1 MLSPTPFSLICAVL
15 LCLPLTIIFTIT
27 SPTATTT
34 TTIPTQ
40 ISQSPKPTK
49 TYQKI
54 NLISPPKSL
63 PLDDDS
69 LFRLAARVNSRPP
82 RSDRPKIAFLFLTTT
97 PLPFSPLWERF
108 FNQTPKTHFSIY
120 VHADPR
126 FPYDPPFSGV
136 FAHRVIPSRPAQRF
150 TSTLIS
156 ATRRLLAHALLDDPK
171 NAMFALLSPSCIPI
185 RSFNFTYQTLA
196 RSKKSFIE
204 ILDNEIGAYDR
215 WAARGEDAML
225 PQVKLEEF
233 RIGSQFWILKR
244 KHARAVVG
252 DHRLWSKFKLP
263 CQRWDTCYPEEN
275 YFPTLLN
282 MRDPGGCVPATLTH
296 VDWRGR
302 FDGHPRT
309 YEASEVGP
317 DLITS
322 LRNDRPK
329 YGDEKESGNGS
340 DWSVTERRDPFLF
353 ARKFPPDA
361 IEPLMSMANDVIFKD

>member
-27 SPTATTT
+27 SPTATIT

-40 ISQSPKPTK
+40 ISQSPKLTK

-69 LFRLAARVNSRPP
+69 LFHLAAHVKSRPP
-82 RSDRPKIAFLFLTTT
+82 HSDCPKIAFLFLTTT
-97 PLPFSPLWERF
+97 PLPFFPLWERF
-108 FNQTPKTHFSIY
+108 FNRTPKTHFSIY

-185 RSFNFTYQTLA
+185 RSFNFTYQTLT

-244 KHARAVVG
+244 KHARMVVG

-309 YEASEVGP
+309 YEASDLGP
-317 DLITS
+317 DVITS

-329 YGDEKESGNGS
+329 YGDEKESGNS
-340 DWSVTERRDPFLF
+340 SNWSLKERRDPFLF

-361 IEPLMSMANDVIFKD
+361 IGPLMSMANDVIFKD

>member
-27 SPTATTT
+27 SPTTTIT

-40 ISQSPKPTK
+40 ISQSLKLTK

-54 NLISPPKSL
+54 NLISLPKSL

-69 LFRLAARVNSRPP
+69 LFHLAARVKSRPP
-82 RSDRPKIAFLFLTTT
+82 RSDHPKIAFLFLTTT
-97 PLPFSPLWERF
+97 PLPFSPLWECF

-126 FPYDPPFSGV
+126 FPYDPPFSGI
-136 FAHRVIPSRPAQRF
+136 FAHRVIPSQPAQRF

-244 KHARAVVG
+244 KHARVVVG

-282 MRDPGGCVPATLTH
+282 MREPGGCVPATLTH

-309 YEASEVGP
+309 YKASDLGP
-317 DLITS
+317 HLITT

-340 DWSVTERRDPFLF
+340 AWSLTERRDPFLF

-361 IEPLMSMANDVIFKD
+361 IGPLMSMANDVIFKD